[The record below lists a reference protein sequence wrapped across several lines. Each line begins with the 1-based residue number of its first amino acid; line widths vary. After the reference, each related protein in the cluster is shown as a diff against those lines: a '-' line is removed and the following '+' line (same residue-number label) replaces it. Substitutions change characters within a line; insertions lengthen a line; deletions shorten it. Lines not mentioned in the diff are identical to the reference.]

1 MRSHVE
7 INGVLH
13 KSRVHVLLLDGP
25 SPTVYNTPENR
36 DSVTTVSSTAEVGN
50 GDFFW
55 TFPAHSITMLQL
67 SRTAAEFL
75 AAGKGQAVPNDSTP
89 GHPAP
94 GSQISS

>member
-1 MRSHVE
+1 MS
-7 INGVLH
+7 
-13 KSRVHVLLLDGP
+13 
-25 SPTVYNTPENR
+25 T
-36 DSVTTVSSTAEVGN
+36 TAEVGN

-67 SRTAAEFL
+67 SRQPPEFL
-75 AAGKGQAVPNDSTP
+75 AAGKGQAASNGGTP